1 VLNLDVAL
9 LLEAGGHDVGLDSLE
24 INVGNLGLVTIED
37 LGNLLKGRAAGLDV
51 EDTDKDEFEEDP
63 TLTRISM

>member
-1 VLNLDVAL
+1 VLDLDVAL
-9 LLEAGGHDVGLDSLE
+9 LLEARGHNVGLDSLE

-51 EDTDKDEFEEDP
+51 EDTDKDEFE
-63 TLTRISM
+63 